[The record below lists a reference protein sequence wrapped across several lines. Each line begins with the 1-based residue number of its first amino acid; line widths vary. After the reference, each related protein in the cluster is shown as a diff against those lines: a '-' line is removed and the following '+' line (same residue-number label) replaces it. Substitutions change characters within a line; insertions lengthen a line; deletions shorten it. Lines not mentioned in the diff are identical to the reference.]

1 MRLLPLTLGL
11 SVGLILLS
19 LVSLLHGSGMDAS
32 LLLAGHPPPELEWQL
47 LLELRLPRLLASAS
61 AGALLASAG
70 AAVQARFR
78 NPLAEPGLIGINSGA
93 ALAAAA
99 ALSLGAGL
107 YAVSASAFVGGLSS
121 LLLIRMLGQTQQ
133 GGSRLILSGL
143 AISSLLGSLL
153 TLLITTLPDGSL
165 RVVIFWLMG
174 SFASVDWPQTLLLC
188 AAAPLVWL
196 ALHRQWRFLNALQLG
211 ETAAFHLGFEVRR
224 REWQVVVLAALAAGL
239 VVSACG
245 MIGFIG
251 LMGPHLARQ
260 LVGGNAR
267 RLLWIA
273 PMLGALL
280 AIASDWLARSLLAP
294 SELPVGVIT
303 SLIGAPFF
311 LWLLRQSAEKDS
323 HA

>member
-1 MRLLPLTLGL
+1 MRLFPLTLAL
-11 SVGLILLS
+11 AASLTLLS
-19 LVSLLHGSGMDAS
+19 LASLLHGSGIDAS
-32 LLLAGHPPPELEWQL
+32 RLLAGQALPELEWQL
-47 LLELRLPRLLASAS
+47 LWQLRLPRLLASAS

-107 YAVSASAFVGGLSS
+107 YAVSASAFAGGLSS
-121 LLLIRMLGQTQQ
+121 LLLIRLLGQTQQ

-174 SFASVDWPQTLLLC
+174 SFASVDWPQAALLC
-188 AAAPLVWL
+188 AAAPLIWL

-211 ETAAFHLGFEVRR
+211 DAAAFHLGFEVRR
-224 REWQVVVLAALAAGL
+224 REWQVVILAALAAGL

-267 RLLWIA
+267 RLLWVA
-273 PMLGALL
+273 PLLGALL

-311 LWLLRQSAEKDS
+311 LWLLRQGAGKEW